1 MKKFGLYGGLFLLM
15 VIWGFNVIAIKLLVT
30 EFTPIMIQSVRI
42 FSASLVVFAVLFIAK
57 DLRKLTR
64 KEANYTIFGAVTGV
78 VGHHSLLAIGLT
90 DTSAS
95 NAGLILGL
103 VPLMTALFA
112 VLFLKEKMTFLKAT
126 GILLALIGVAF
137 VVLSG
142 GDGLGSASR
151 GDLYVFLSVTAQAVS
166 FIFIKKGTETM
177 SSRLMTGWM
186 LLAGS
191 STLFMIGL
199 IVEPQ
204 GSDAL
209 QEGTWTIWLIF
220 AVSAVFATGLG
231 HMFYN
236 KAIYHIGPG
245 EAAVFNNL
253 TPFFALLG
261 AAIFLS
267 EPIGWKQV
275 IGFVLIVVGVMLGTG
290 TVDYIMKRRER
301 RYASLQSYPRMKG

>member
-30 EFTPIMIQSVRI
+30 EFTPIMIQSIRI

-64 KEANYTIFGAVTGV
+64 KEATYTIFGAVTGV
-78 VGHHSLLAIGLT
+78 VGHHSFLAVGLT
-90 DTSAS
+90 NTSAS

-112 VLFLKEKMTFLKAT
+112 VLFLKDKMTLLKAT
-126 GILLALIGVAF
+126 GILLALVGVSF

-142 GDGLGSASR
+142 GGRLGSASS
-151 GDLYVFLSVTAQAVS
+151 GDIFVFLSVIAQAVS

-191 STLFMIGL
+191 STLFIIGL
-199 IVEPQ
+199 LIEPQ
-204 GSDAL
+204 GPEILREGAL
-209 QEGTWTIWLIF
+209 GIWTIF

-236 KAIYHIGPG
+236 KAIYRIGPG

-261 AAIFLS
+261 AAIFLG
-267 EPIGWKQV
+267 EPIGWKQL
-275 IGFVLIVVGVMLGTG
+275 IGFVLIVAGVMLGTG
-290 TVDYIMKRRER
+290 TVDYLMKRRER
-301 RYASLQSYPRMKG
+301 RYASLQSYSRMKG